1 MYSTERQ
8 IPPRLVVPSD
18 TQSPNTHETLGFRQ
32 CLSARLHQ
40 LQYAVRWVDSVS
52 ETDVVVWSC
61 FGVTHNPRVEDWPV
75 IFVALLGIF
84 DHPDTND
91 KPSRPGRDL
100 SADDSTVGLLHGQPG
115 PGRAVG

>member
-1 MYSTERQ
+1 M
-8 IPPRLVVPSD
+8 
-18 TQSPNTHETLGFRQ
+18 
-32 CLSARLHQ
+32 
-40 LQYAVRWVDSVS
+40 
-52 ETDVVVWSC
+52 
-61 FGVTHNPRVEDWPV
+61 